1 MTSSHIIDQNYD
13 PSLQRELIS
22 SLEHCGMSQQDRK
35 FYMLHPDVWDW
46 NSPDNSQLNDGVKA
60 ILSTSTYN
68 SPLWIES
75 DQQQAMFRKLKI
87 KYRAIERTERETEQ
101 FINDVDK
108 ACNDEDLFFLIF
120 ILQTDEI
127 ADSATESLT
136 QAYDDQEIVCMNN
149 RGDEEFCE
157 LITENL

>member
-22 SLEHCGMSQQDRK
+22 SLKHCGISQQDKK

-46 NSPDNSQLNDGVKA
+46 NNPDSSQLDDGVKA

-75 DQQQAMFRKLKI
+75 DQQQAMFRKLKS
-87 KYRAIERTERETEQ
+87 KYRAIERAERATEE
-101 FINDVDK
+101 FIDDVDK
-108 ACNDEDLFFLIF
+108 ACNNEDFFF
-120 ILQTDEI
+120 IIYLLQADDI
-127 ADSATESLT
+127 ADSIEERLME
-136 QAYDDQEIVCMNN
+136 AYDDQ
-149 RGDEEFCE
+149 
-157 LITENL
+157 